1 VLRNFR
7 VFLGPGGFHGIK
19 GLFVLGGS
27 SYLVGG
33 CSDAAFRCQQPN
45 AGMLSRKSC
54 PCKVSPVPNAFCL
67 NCLTAAASACVKCIY
82 SNTVYQSQYCD
93 GIAYR
98 DWSYASTAAAD

>member
-1 VLRNFR
+1 
-7 VFLGPGGFHGIK
+7 
-19 GLFVLGGS
+19 LGGS

-45 AGMLSRKSC
+45 AESEKLPMQSVTRAECFLSELPHCRRQ
-54 PCKVSPVPNAFCL
+54 CL
-67 NCLTAAASACVKCIY
+67 YEVH